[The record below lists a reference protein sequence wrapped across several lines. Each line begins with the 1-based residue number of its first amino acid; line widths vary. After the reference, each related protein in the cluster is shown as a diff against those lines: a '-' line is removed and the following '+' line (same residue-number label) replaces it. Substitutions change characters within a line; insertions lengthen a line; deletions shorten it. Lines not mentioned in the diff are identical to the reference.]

1 MMESKLYE
9 EIEKM
14 ENPLNV
20 LLGLIN
26 QLKNDNGFTQDV
38 LTPGFLKEWII
49 SEILGHECH
58 KTKHGP
64 DATSEDGNEKY
75 EYLSCKEGGSYQL
88 DRIHKDNLHR
98 IERNDGFYFA
108 SFNKESGLECKK
120 IWKGETSVV
129 LAEAKKK
136 ITTMSQSSN
145 HISFSEKWV
154 KKNCELVYEKN

>member
-1 MMESKLYE
+1 MEKRIYE
-9 EIEKM
+9 EIKTM
-14 ENPLNV
+14 DNPLNV

-49 SEILGHECH
+49 SEILGHRCH

-64 DATSEDGNEKY
+64 DATSLEGDKKY
-75 EYLSCKEGGSYQL
+75 EYLSCKQGGSFQL

-98 IERNDGFYFA
+98 IERNDEFFFA
-108 SFNKESGLECKK
+108 SFNKESGLVCEK
-120 IWKGETSVV
+120 IWKCETSVV
-129 LAEAKKK
+129 LEEAKIK
-136 ITTMSQSSN
+136 IGNMSKSSN

-154 KKNCELVYEKN
+154 KDNCEIVYSLR